1 MTDPA
6 APRPTPAPAPG
17 ATPGS
22 RGPGAPA
29 ASAETAPER
38 PSWRRRLLGAPRDV
52 LDPGTYHH
60 ISLIALLAWVGLG
73 ADGLSSSAYGP
84 DEAFRALG
92 GHTYLAVALALATG
106 VTVLVISVAYSQII
120 KRFPFGGGGYVVATE
135 LLGPRVGV
143 ISGAALLVDYV
154 LTISVSIASGGD
166 AVFSFLPPTAMAWK
180 VPLEALA
187 IGALVLLNLRGTK
200 ESVSVLA
207 PIFVLFLLTHVVLIV
222 GGIGQHVDEVP
233 RLAGE
238 VTHGFR
244 AGLAEVGA
252 MGLFAIFVRA
262 YSMGAGTYTGIEAVS
277 NGIQIMREPKVQTAR
292 RTMTYM
298 AVSLSVTAAG
308 ILICYL
314 LFHAAPEE
322 GKTMNAVLLERF
334 ASGWTP
340 FGLPAGQAFVVV
352 TLVAEALLL
361 FVAAQAGFIDGPRV
375 MSNMAQDSWL
385 PHRFAQVSDRLIM
398 QDGVLLMGG
407 ASLATLIWTGG
418 DILALVTM
426 YSINVFVTFSLS
438 QLAMLRYWWRNSGEG
453 RRRGFAIHGLAFLL
467 CAGILIG
474 TVIEKGA
481 QGGWITIVVTGLLAG
496 LAFVIRRHY
505 RKVGENLRR
514 LDDILEALPPP
525 SGGPRPALD
534 PAAPTAILLVGGY
547 GGLGVHALLTI
558 QRIFPGHF
566 KNFVFVS
573 VGVIDSAAMK
583 GVEEVD
589 RVRLRTELALQQY
602 VALAHRLKL
611 ASDFR
616 MDVGTEAVA
625 TAEQLSLAIR
635 QEFPR
640 SVFFAGKLVFE
651 KETIFQRLLHNETA
665 YQLQRR
671 LQFAGMNA
679 MVLPVRVIAR
689 A

>member
-1 MTDPA
+1 MNDPA
-6 APRPTPAPAPG
+6 ARPPAEQPSPTPPPG
-17 ATPGS
+17 AGRPG
-22 RGPGAPA
+22 
-29 ASAETAPER
+29 
-38 PSWRRRLLGAPRDV
+38 WRRRLLGAPRDI

-60 ISLIALLAWVGLG
+60 ISLVAVLAWVGLG

-84 DEAFRALG
+84 DESFRALG
-92 GHTYLAVALALATG
+92 HHTYLAVALALATG
-106 VTVLVISVAYSQII
+106 LTVLVISVAYSQII

-143 ISGAALLVDYV
+143 VSGAALLVDYI

-166 AVFSFLPPTAMAWK
+166 AIFSFVPPGLLAWK

-187 IGALVLLNLRGTK
+187 IVGLVILNLRGVK
-200 ESVSVLA
+200 ESVSILA
-207 PIFVLFLLTHVVLIV
+207 PIFALFVVTHAVLIA
-222 GGIGQHVDEVP
+222 GGIGQHLDEVP
-233 RLAGE
+233 RVAGE
-238 VTHGFR
+238 VAGGFR

-252 MGLFAIFVRA
+252 MGLFAVFIRA

-292 RTMTYM
+292 KTMTYM
-298 AVSLSVTAAG
+298 AISLSVTAAG
-308 ILICYL
+308 ILLCYL
-314 LFHAAPEE
+314 LFRAVPEE
-322 GKTMNAVLLERF
+322 GKTMNAVLLENF
-334 ASGWTP
+334 AGGWRP
-340 FGLPAGQAFVVV
+340 FGLPVGAGFVVV
-352 TLVAEALLL
+352 ALVSEALLL

-385 PHRFAQVSDRLIM
+385 PHRFAQLSDRLSM
-398 QDGVLLMGG
+398 QDGVLLMGA
-407 ASLATLIWTGG
+407 ASLATLAWTGG
-418 DILALVTM
+418 DILSLVTM

-438 QLAMLRYWWRNSGEG
+438 QLAMLRYWWRNAGTG
-453 RRRGFAIHGLAFLL
+453 RRRGFAVHGLAFLL
-467 CAGILIG
+467 CFGILLG
-474 TVIEKGA
+474 TVYEKGA
-481 QGGWITIVVTGLLAG
+481 QGGWVTIVVTGLVVG

-505 RKVGENLRR
+505 RRVGENLRR
-514 LDDILEALPPP
+514 LDGILGALPQTATAPH
-525 SGGPRPALD
+525 PAVD
-534 PAAPTAILLVGGY
+534 RAAPTAVLLVGGY
-547 GGLGVHALLTI
+547 GGLGVHALLTV
-558 QRIFPGHF
+558 QRLFPGHF
-566 KNFVFVS
+566 KNFIFVS

-602 VALAHRLKL
+602 VDLAHRLHL
-611 ASDFR
+611 AADSR
-616 MDVGTEAVA
+616 MEVGTEAVA
-625 TAEQLSLAIR
+625 TAEQLARGIF

-640 SVFFAGKLVFE
+640 AVFFAGKLVFE

-679 MVLPVRVIAR
+679 MVLPVRVMTA

>member
-1 MTDPA
+1 MPN
-6 APRPTPAPAPG
+6 PTPLPPAP
-17 ATPGS
+17 TPGS
-22 RGPGAPA
+22 PPEEQHPAPSPSRPG
-29 ASAETAPER
+29 
-38 PSWRRRLLGAPRDV
+38 WRRRLLGAPRDV
-52 LDPGTYHH
+52 LDPRTFHH
-60 ISLIALLAWVGLG
+60 ISLVALLAWVGLG

-92 GHTYLAVALALATG
+92 NHTYLAVALALATG

-135 LLGPRVGV
+135 LLGPKVGV
-143 ISGAALLVDYV
+143 VSGAALLVDYV

-166 AVFSFLPPTAMAWK
+166 AVFSFLPPGLSAWK
-180 VPLEALA
+180 LPLEAFA
-187 IGALVLLNLRGTK
+187 IGGLVLLNLRGIK
-200 ESVSVLA
+200 ESVSILA
-207 PIFVLFLLTHVVLIV
+207 PIFVLFLVTHLVLIL
-222 GGIGQHVDEVP
+222 GGIGQHAAEVP
-233 RLAGE
+233 RVASE
-238 VTHGFR
+238 VASGFR
-244 AGLAEVGA
+244 SGLAEVGA
-252 MGLFAIFVRA
+252 LGLFAVFVRA

-308 ILICYL
+308 ILLLYL
-314 LFHAAPEE
+314 LFHAAPEP

-334 ASGWTP
+334 ASGWTL
-340 FGLPAGQAFVVV
+340 FGFPSGRAFVVV
-352 TLVAEALLL
+352 ALLSEALLL

-375 MSNMAQDSWL
+375 MSNMAVDSWL
-385 PHRFAQVSDRLIM
+385 PHRFAQLSDRLTM

-407 ASLATLIWTGG
+407 ASIATLVWTGG

-438 QLAMLRYWWRNSGEG
+438 QLAMLRYWWRNPGEG
-453 RRRGFAIHGLAFLL
+453 RKRGFAIHGVAFLL
-467 CAGILIG
+467 CAGILTG
-474 TVIEKGA
+474 TVVEKGSE
-481 QGGWITIVVTGLLAG
+481 GGWVTIVVTGLVVALC
-496 LAFVIRRHY
+496 FVIRRHY
-505 RKVGENLRR
+505 RQVSSNLQR
-514 LDDILEALPPP
+514 LDGILEALPQHP
-525 SGGPRPALD
+525 GGPRPVID
-534 PAAPTAILLVGGY
+534 PKAPTAVLLVGAY

-566 KNFVFVS
+566 KNFVFLS

-589 RVRLRTELALQQY
+589 RVRLRTEEALQRY
-602 VALAHRLKL
+602 VDLAHRLKL
-611 ASDFR
+611 AADFR

-625 TAEQLSLAIR
+625 VAERLCAEASR
-635 QEFPR
+635 EFPR
-640 SVFFAGKLVFE
+640 AVFFAGKLVFE

-671 LQFAGMNA
+671 LQFAGMNS
-679 MVLPVRVIAR
+679 MVLPVRVIEA